1 MPPLTSLGLSFL
13 MVKSKVLAVPTRQGY
28 KHSVTHCVNRVRLVL
43 LAWPGPSPSLDL
55 SLPVWATRV
64 KTQEYTCCLMAH
76 RTGLVFQSCSRTR
89 VVSLDLPSLSL
100 GFPECTG
107 AGRT

>member
-1 MPPLTSLGLSFL
+1 MVGGSSSAHKAGLQALSNTL
-13 MVKSKVLAVPTRQGY
+13 REPRQTCPSGLARPT
-28 KHSVTHCVNRVRLVL
+28 
-43 LAWPGPSPSLDL
+43 PSLDL

-64 KTQEYTCCLMAH
+64 KTQEYTCCLMAQ
-76 RTGLVFQSCSRTR
+76 RTDLVFQSCSRTR